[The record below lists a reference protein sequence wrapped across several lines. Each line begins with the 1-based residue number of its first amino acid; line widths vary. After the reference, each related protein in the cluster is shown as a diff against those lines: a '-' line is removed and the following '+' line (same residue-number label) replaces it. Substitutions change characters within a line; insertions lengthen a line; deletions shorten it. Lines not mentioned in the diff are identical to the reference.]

1 DGIVVESSGESHQ
14 EHEQSSALAPTTRS
28 SRNEFVDPLGEKTF
42 PVALEGLEMTSPPSY
57 TATTRRA
64 GRTPYRPF
72 LSEPPDPLTLRAVK
86 PKPGPGACA
95 LHCSMM

>member
-1 DGIVVESSGESHQ
+1 
-14 EHEQSSALAPTTRS
+14 
-28 SRNEFVDPLGEKTF
+28 
-42 PVALEGLEMTSPPSY
+42 MTSPPSY